1 MLSTCIEMIRKYC
14 VPHTHPP
21 TQSLTWEFECTQ
33 QTGIGREYHKQG
45 HTGERKRNEFRR
57 KKGKIKCA
65 VVGLTKP
72 IVASGNVHFPFY
84 EIVCLHSSSPPPSFM
99 SFHADS
105 RWMWKAHTTQPT
117 RCFNHKLKCGRTHVV
132 HEHTFHV
139 STSPSH
145 HVIPSVATNIENYL
159 MYWNAINNSF
169 SKWFG
174 IDLLRQKCCV
184 WMPWYRRLC
193 EATMLPSEDRYLNAT
208 HSLVASECLGE
219 GWRRRNECECKSC
232 TYLWAKKINFS
243 KVWSINIEFFFVCL
257 NCNGIE

>member
-14 VPHTHPP
+14 VPHTHTHPP
-21 TQSLTWEFECTQ
+21 SLTWEFECAQ

-45 HTGERKRNEFRR
+45 KRGERKRNEFWR

-65 VVGLTKP
+65 AVGLTKP
-72 IVASGNVHFPFY
+72 IVASSNVHFPFY
-84 EIVCLHSSSPPPSFM
+84 EIVCLHSSSPPLVVSTIYVFP
-99 SFHADS
+99 
-105 RWMWKAHTTQPT
+105 RWLKMDVELTHTTQPT
-117 RCFNHKLKCGRTHVV
+117 RYFNHKLKCGRTHVV

-174 IDLLRQKCCV
+174 IDLQRQKCCV
-184 WMPWYRRLC
+184 CMPWHRRLC
-193 EATMLPSEDRYLNAT
+193 EATMLPSEDGYLNAT
-208 HSLVASECLGE
+208 HSLWLRCV
-219 GWRRRNECECKSC
+219 
-232 TYLWAKKINFS
+232 WARAG
-243 KVWSINIEFFFVCL
+243 VRV
-257 NCNGIE
+257 